1 MNYWLMKS
9 EPEVYSIDH
18 LARDKKT
25 YWDGVRNYQARNFL
39 RDQMKPGDLV
49 FYYHSNAEPSGIAG
63 IAEIASAGYPDPSAF
78 DPKDVHYDPDS
89 KKWSAAG
96 LRPRHL
102 KLLRRNPPKQK
113 PCFALSRQ
121 ARRASQGPS
130 NAVTSGRGCVGGDK
144 PAWYAVDIKFV
155 KKFKKL
161 ISLQE
166 LKKIKGLQQMA
177 LFTMARLSV
186 QPVAKAEWDIIN
198 SKFKV

>member
-1 MNYWLMKS
+1 MKS
-9 EPEVYSIDH
+9 EPDVYSISD

-39 RDQMKPGDLV
+39 RDAIKKGDKV
-49 FYYHSNAEPSGIAG
+49 FFYHSNAEPPGIAG
-63 IAEIASAGYPDPSAF
+63 IAEVVREGYPDPSAF

-89 KKWSAAG
+89 KK
-96 LRPRHL
+96 
-102 KLLRRNPPKQK
+102 
-113 PCFALSRQ
+113 
-121 ARRASQGPS
+121 
-130 NAVTSGRGCVGGDK
+130 DK
-144 PAWYAVDIKFV
+144 PAWYVVDIKFV

-186 QPVAKAEWDIIN
+186 QPVREKEWKIIN
-198 SKFKV
+198 AYNLH